1 MFLNLRTNTMISS
14 IDHLI
19 IAVKD
24 INDAEE
30 NYRKIFGMEPV
41 WKGEHKALGTAN
53 VIFNFKNTYC
63 ELLSANGDGIGAAL
77 VNGAIEEQGDGLIG
91 VVLGTNNIEESFST
105 LKKSGYL
112 VTEPTEGEGI
122 DNKTQKIRKWK
133 NLFLPPEL
141 TRGIFSF
148 IIEHS
153 EGVLPSLNKY
163 PEATINKL
171 DHLVINT
178 NDANGFINIYKD
190 VFNIRLALDK
200 VIEHWKSRM
209 LFFRVNKTTIE
220 VIERKNEDDSQDSL
234 WGLAWEVESIEEAYK
249 RLISEGVD
257 VTPIK
262 EGLKE
267 NTLVATIK
275 SHTHNVP
282 TLLIEHT

>member
-1 MFLNLRTNTMISS
+1 MISS

-24 INDAEE
+24 IHDAEE

-63 ELLSANGDGIGAAL
+63 ELLSANGDGLGAAL

-91 VVLGTNNIEESFST
+91 VVFGTNNIEESFST

-153 EGVLPSLNKY
+153 EGALPSLNKY
-163 PEATINKL
+163 PKATINKL

-234 WGLAWEVESIEEAYK
+234 WGLAWEVESIEEAYN

-282 TLLIEHT
+282 TLLIEHI

>member
-1 MFLNLRTNTMISS
+1 MISS

-24 INDAEE
+24 IHDAEE

-63 ELLSANGDGIGAAL
+63 ELLSANGDGLGAEL
-77 VNGAIEEQGDGLIG
+77 VNSAIEEQGDGLIG
-91 VVLGTNNIEESFST
+91 VVLGTNNIEESFSS

-112 VTEPTEGEGI
+112 VTEPTEGEGV

-148 IIEHS
+148 IVEHS
-153 EGVLPSLNKY
+153 EGALPSLNKY
-163 PEATINKL
+163 PKATINKL

-220 VIERKNEDDSQDSL
+220 VIERKNEDDSLDSL

-282 TLLIEHT
+282 TLLIEHTQ

>member
-1 MFLNLRTNTMISS
+1 MISS

-53 VIFNFKNTYC
+53 VIFNFKNTYF
-63 ELLSANGDGIGAAL
+63 ELLSANGDGLGAEL
-77 VNGAIEEQGDGLIG
+77 VNSAIEEQGDGLIG
-91 VVLGTNNIEESFST
+91 VVLGTDNIEESFST

-190 VFNIRLALDK
+190 IFNIRLALDK

>member
-1 MFLNLRTNTMISS
+1 MISS

-63 ELLSANGDGIGAAL
+63 ELLSANGDGLGAEL
-77 VNGAIEEQGDGLIG
+77 VNSAIEEQGDGLIG
-91 VVLGTNNIEESFST
+91 VVLGTNKIEESFSK

-112 VTEPTEGEGI
+112 ATEPTEGEGI

-148 IIEHS
+148 IIEHT
-153 EGVLPSLNKY
+153 EGALPSLNKY
-163 PEATINKL
+163 PKATINKL

-220 VIERKNEDDSQDSL
+220 VIERKNENNSQDSL
-234 WGLAWEVESIEEAYK
+234 WGLAWEVESIEEAYN
-249 RLISEGVD
+249 RLISEGID

-282 TLLIEHT
+282 TLLIEHI

>member
-1 MFLNLRTNTMISS
+1 MISS

-41 WKGEHKALGTAN
+41 WKGEHKELGTAN
-53 VIFNFKNTYC
+53 VIFNFKNTYF
-63 ELLSANGDGIGAAL
+63 ELLSANGDGLGAAL

-91 VVLGTNNIEESFST
+91 VVFGTNNIEELFST

-153 EGVLPSLNKY
+153 EGELPSLNKY
-163 PEATINKL
+163 PKATINKL

-190 VFNIRLALDK
+190 IFNIRLALDK

>member
-1 MFLNLRTNTMISS
+1 MISS

-53 VIFNFKNTYC
+53 VIFNFKNTYF
-63 ELLSANGDGIGAAL
+63 ELLSANGDGLGAAL

-91 VVLGTNNIEESFST
+91 VVFGTNNIEESFST

-112 VTEPTEGEGI
+112 VTEPTDGEGI

-153 EGVLPSLNKY
+153 EGELPSLNKY
-163 PEATINKL
+163 PKATINKL

-190 VFNIRLALDK
+190 IFNIRLALDK

>member
-1 MFLNLRTNTMISS
+1 MISS

-53 VIFNFKNTYC
+53 VIFNFKNIYFY
-63 ELLSANGDGIGAAL
+63 LLSANGDGLGAAL

-91 VVLGTNNIEESFST
+91 VVFGTNNIEESFSK

-153 EGVLPSLNKY
+153 EGALPSLNKY
-163 PEATINKL
+163 PKATINKL

-190 VFNIRLALDK
+190 IFNIRLALDK

>member
-1 MFLNLRTNTMISS
+1 MISS

-24 INDAEE
+24 IHDAEE

-41 WKGEHKALGTAN
+41 WKGEHKALGTVN

-63 ELLSANGDGIGAAL
+63 ELLSANGDGLGAAL
-77 VNGAIEEQGDGLIG
+77 VNGAIKEQGDGLIG
-91 VVLGTNNIEESFST
+91 VVYGTNNIEESFSA

-112 VTEPTEGEGI
+112 VTEPTEGEGV

-153 EGVLPSLNKY
+153 EGALPSLNKY
-163 PEATINKL
+163 PKATINKL

-220 VIERKNEDDSQDSL
+220 VIERKNENDSQDSL

-262 EGLKE
+262 DGLKE